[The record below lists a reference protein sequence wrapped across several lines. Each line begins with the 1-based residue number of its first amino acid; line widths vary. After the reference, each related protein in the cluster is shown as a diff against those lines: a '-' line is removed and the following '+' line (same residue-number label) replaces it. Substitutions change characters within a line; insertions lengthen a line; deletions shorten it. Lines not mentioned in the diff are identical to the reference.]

1 MQTTISITVAILKA
15 TAIGIGM
22 LVKVMVAILGA
33 GQPTSGNR
41 SRSRSG
47 NRSRSANG
55 RSANYDTVRGTRQ
68 TVGYHSATA
77 SPGMRF
83 KNDRGYRA
91 IGGSHRAIPQ
101 ERYRHGK

>member
-1 MQTTISITVAILKA
+1 MQTTLSITVAILKA
-15 TAIGIGM
+15 MAIGVGM
-22 LVKVMVAILGA
+22 LVKFMVVILGA
-33 GQPTSGNR
+33 GQSTSGNR
-41 SRSRSG
+41 SRNSG
-47 NRSRSANG
+47 RSANG
-55 RSANYDTVRGTRQ
+55 RSANYDRVRGTRQ

-83 KNDRGYRA
+83 KNDKGYRA